1 MSIKISTR
9 THTQLISVSTYHGGD
24 TELKILVKENFSLNR
39 NFYKENNIFMC
50 DIYLKLMFSKM
61 KLQCQ

>member
-9 THTQLISVSTYHGGD
+9 THTQLTSVFTYHGGD
-24 TELKILVKENFSLNR
+24 MKLKVVVKENFSLNR

-50 DIYLKLMFSKM
+50 DIYLMF
-61 KLQCQ
+61 LR

>member
-9 THTQLISVSTYHGGD
+9 THIQLKSMFTYHGGNM
-24 TELKILVKENFSLNR
+24 ELKIVVKENFSLNR

-50 DIYLKLMFSKM
+50 DIY
-61 KLQCQ
+61 